1 MAQPRIQIVEYLISD
16 MNPKRLHDSTSL
28 LAMGRD
34 QSSARDKARI
44 KSSLRVRGYLEVV
57 HG

>member
-1 MAQPRIQIVEYLISD
+1 MAQPSIQIVEYLISY
-16 MNPKRLHDSTSL
+16 MNPKRLHYSTSL

-44 KSSLRVRGYLEVV
+44 KSSLRIRGDLEVI